1 MEKKKFN
8 LKIWIPVAVVI
19 LVIIVCLATLVSSKT
34 RVAFLNIESG
44 AVEVDTGKGWAAAE
58 DGMELGLEDKVKTGE
73 DGSAVIVLYESIMVQ
88 LDANTEVSIAQLSKD
103 KVKINQQSGSTWNK
117 FAAISGIKNFEVE
130 TPTTVATVRGTEFW
144 VDMDSIGVDEG
155 QVDAKMK
162 GKLLTLMAGK
172 KGVLRDG
179 VANEEGFSD
188 KDIQRAL
195 SKKEML
201 IKHFKKLRQDEI
213 NKHNII
219 VGIIKKTRGLNDD
232 DVTRFL
238 NKLDNGELDE
248 NTVRSQSPLP
258 AKSID
263 KFARMTTEIKKQ
275 KADLLRL
282 QTLRQELSG
291 TGTAPDTVKQELKGT
306 LTKPIEDKPLL
317 DDKPD
322 LTPIDKPL
330 LEDKPILVQK

>member
-1 MEKKKFN
+1 
-8 LKIWIPVAVVI
+8 
-19 LVIIVCLATLVSSKT
+19 
-34 RVAFLNIESG
+34 
-44 AVEVDTGKGWAAAE
+44 
-58 DGMELGLEDKVKTGE
+58 
-73 DGSAVIVLYESIMVQ
+73 
-88 LDANTEVSIAQLSKD
+88 
-103 KVKINQQSGSTWNK
+103 
-117 FAAISGIKNFEVE
+117 
-130 TPTTVATVRGTEFW
+130 
-144 VDMDSIGVDEG
+144 
-155 QVDAKMK
+155 
-162 GKLLTLMAGK
+162 
-172 KGVLRDG
+172 VLRDG

-219 VGIIKKTRGLNDD
+219 VGIIKRARGLNDD